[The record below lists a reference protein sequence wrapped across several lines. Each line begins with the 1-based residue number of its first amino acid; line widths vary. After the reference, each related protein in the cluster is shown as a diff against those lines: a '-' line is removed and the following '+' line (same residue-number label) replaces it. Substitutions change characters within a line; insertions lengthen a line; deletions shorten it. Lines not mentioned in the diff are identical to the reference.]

1 MYKKI
6 ILVWLFFC
14 CSCGLGYSSSYSAL
28 DPEQRS
34 KFNELLDSAF
44 SAYVAEDYEKSFQIF
59 TRVLQIDPKDKTA
72 LKGLEQCKEKLEQNR
87 KQREKLQREK
97 IELVKKSM
105 GDEDWVEAADNIA
118 SILLFSPNHTEAL
131 RLKND
136 VEAMIRKKM
145 AMVSISS
152 PDNLIFQGMIFY
164 LHARYTQAIKAW
176 KEAQYMVPENVKL
189 AIYVKKAEQLYND
202 SIRYEV
208 VTLGRQRAKSAFQAE
223 NYQEAV
229 NLLKKIIEV
238 EPEDEEAKK
247 ELAKAEGL
255 LEKKSKENLLGE
267 YYDKGLSLFLQE
279 KYVESLKYWEAI
291 LSISPENEVA
301 KNYVAKINAK
311 GIKSETG
318 AMPLVEV
325 TPVLKTEGTQKPYD
339 KALVFY
345 EKGEYK
351 ESLQFLQT
359 YVAKNP
365 KDKEA
370 LEWIEK
376 IKKEQTEKAQKFYQR
391 GLVFYSEGSVEE
403 AIKQWEAALH
413 IDPNHAAAQRNLS
426 KLKGEAQ

>member
-1 MYKKI
+1 MFKLI
-6 ILVWLFFC
+6 ISIWFIFSCFLV
-14 CSCGLGYSSSYSAL
+14 SSYSSSYSAL

-72 LKGLEQCKEKLEQNR
+72 LKGLDQCKEKLEQNR
-87 KQREKLQREK
+87 KQREKLQKEK

-105 GDEDWVEAADNIA
+105 GDDDWVEAADHIA
-118 SILLFSPNHTEAL
+118 SILSFAPNHTEAL

-145 AMVSISS
+145 ATVSISS
-152 PDNLIFQGMIFY
+152 PDNLIFQGTIFY
-164 LHARYTQAIKAW
+164 LHGRYTQGIKAW
-176 KEAQYMVPENVKL
+176 KEAQYMVPDNVKL
-189 AIYVKKAEQLYND
+189 AIYIKKAEQLYND

-208 VTLGRQRAKSAFQAE
+208 VILGRQRAKSAFQAE
-223 NYQEAV
+223 NYQEAAH
-229 NLLKKIIEV
+229 LLKKIIEV
-238 EPEDEEAKK
+238 EPNDQEAKQ
-247 ELAKAEGL
+247 ELAKAEAL

-267 YYDKGLSLFLQE
+267 YYDKGLSLFLEE
-279 KYVESLKYWEAI
+279 KYAESLKYWQAI

-301 KNYVAKINAK
+301 KNYVTKINAK
-311 GIKSETG
+311 GVKSEDGTEILPV
-318 AMPLVEV
+318 AA
-325 TPVLKTEGTQKPYD
+325 PVLKSSETSKPYD

-345 EKGEYK
+345 EKGEYQ
-351 ESLQFLQT
+351 ESLQFLQK
-359 YVAKNP
+359 YIEKNS
-365 KDKEA
+365 KDKAA
-370 LEWIEK
+370 LEWLEK
-376 IKKEQTEKAQKFYQR
+376 IKKEQQEKSQKFYQR

-403 AIKQWEAALH
+403 AVKQWEAALH

>member
-6 ILVWLFFC
+6 IFVWLFFC
-14 CSCGLGYSSSYSAL
+14 CFCGLGYSSSYSTL

-44 SAYVAEDYEKSFQIF
+44 SSYVAEDYEKSFQIF

-105 GDEDWVEAADNIA
+105 GDEDWVEAADHIA
-118 SILLFSPNHTEAL
+118 SILSFSPNHTEAL

-145 AMVSISS
+145 ATVSISS
-152 PDNLIFQGMIFY
+152 PDNLIFQGIIFY

-247 ELAKAEGL
+247 ELAKAQGM

-279 KYVESLKYWEAI
+279 KYVESLKYWQAI
-291 LSISPENEVA
+291 LSISSENEVA

-311 GIKSETG
+311 GVKSDAE
-318 AMPLVEV
+318 AMLL
-325 TPVLKTEGTQKPYD
+325 PVASPGSKAGDVSNPYD
-339 KALVFY
+339 KALVLY
-345 EKGEYK
+345 EKGEYQG
-351 ESLQFLQT
+351 SLQSLQQFIE
-359 YVAKNP
+359 KNP
-365 KDKEA
+365 KDKAA
-370 LEWIEK
+370 LEWMER
-376 IKKEQTEKAQKFYQR
+376 IKKEQGEKAQKFYQR
-391 GLVFYSEGSVEE
+391 GLVFYSEGSVGE
-403 AIKQWEAALH
+403 AIQQWEAALQ